1 VTSLP
6 AVKLGFIGAGNMASA
21 LARGI
26 GEPVLV
32 SDIDSAKAQALAE
45 ELGGEAVS
53 SNARV
58 AELADAVVLC
68 HKPAQLDEVAAD
80 VAGRASAVVSIL
92 AAVTTARLEQ
102 AFPDTPVYRFIPNL
116 PAEVRQ
122 GVLCYVPG
130 PSASQGPEA
139 EVLELF
145 GRAGAV
151 IALDSEPLIEPAMAL
166 MSCGPAFM
174 ALVAESFADAG
185 ARYGLDRGDAVRM
198 TVETMAGTAAY
209 LREHGYDTETI
220 RTRVATPGGTTER
233 GLLLLEER
241 GLRDVCAA
249 AVDAVVEAT
258 RR

>member
-1 VTSLP
+1 M
-6 AVKLGFIGAGNMASA
+6 KLGFIGAGNMASA

-32 SDIDSAKAQALAE
+32 SDIDSAKAQALVD
-45 ELGGEAVS
+45 ELGGDALS
-53 SNARV
+53 SNAQV
-58 AELADAVVLC
+58 AEQADVVVLC
-68 HKPAQLDEVAAD
+68 HKPAQLDEVAAE
-80 VAGRASAVVSIL
+80 VAGRAGAVVSIL
-92 AAVTTARLEQ
+92 AAVTTARLEH
-102 AFPDTPVYRFIPNL
+102 AYPDTPIYRFIPNL
-116 PAEVRQ
+116 PAEVRE

-130 PSASQGPEA
+130 PSASRGPERA
-139 EVLELF
+139 VLELF

-185 ARYGLDRGDAVRM
+185 ARHGLDRDDAVRM
-198 TVETMAGTAAY
+198 VVETMSGTAAY
-209 LREHGYDTETI
+209 LREHGYDTEAI
-220 RTRVATPGGTTER
+220 RTKVATPGGTTEQ
-233 GLLLLEER
+233 GLLRLEER
-241 GLRDVCAA
+241 GLREVCGE